1 MDPIALARL
10 QFALTASF
18 HFVFP
23 SITIGLGLIVAV
35 LEVARWRTGKDVWDR
50 AARFWTKL
58 FAMTFVVGVA
68 TGIVMEFQ
76 FGTNWSRY
84 SVFVG
89 DIFGSP
95 LAAEALLAFFLE
107 STFLGLLLFGR
118 DRISSG
124 LRATAAVLVAF
135 GATMSGF
142 WIIVANSWMQ
152 TPAGYEIQGDKAV
165 LTDFFA
171 ALFNPSV
178 LPRFTHTIFSSWAL
192 AGFIVMAVSAWYVR
206 KGRAGDVSRL
216 TLRIGLI
223 VAIVGTLAVLGTGD
237 TSSRQV
243 AETQPTKFAAM
254 QGLYSTTSAAPLV
267 IWSLPPTQDP
277 ANAIEG
283 PAIQITHLLSFLTF
297 GSFGAAIT
305 GLEAFPPAD
314 WPPVAAT
321 FLAYHNMVLLGTL
334 MALILLSGAYFWWRG
349 KLERSPRWL
358 QFTTWGFVLPFLA
371 IQLGWATAE
380 IGRQP
385 WIVYGLMRTS
395 DATSTV
401 VSAPD
406 IAFSILL
413 FTAIYILLAGLWLFL
428 MHREIVQGP
437 EEVPVP
443 EVEARPTLLE
453 APHPVEAH

>member
-1 MDPIALARL
+1 MDPITLARL

-18 HFVFP
+18 HFIFP
-23 SITIGLGLIVAV
+23 SITIGLGLIVAI
-35 LEVARWRTGKDVWDR
+35 LEIARWRTGKDVWDR
-50 AARFWTKL
+50 AARFWTKV
-58 FAMTFVVGVA
+58 FALTFVVGVA

-95 LAAEALLAFFLE
+95 LAAEAILAFFLE

-124 LRATAAVLVAF
+124 LRATAAVIVAF
-135 GATMSGF
+135 GAAMSGF

-165 LTDFFA
+165 LTDFVA

-206 KGRAGDVSRL
+206 RGRAGDVSRL
-216 TLRIGLI
+216 TLRVGLI

-254 QGLYSTTSAAPLV
+254 QGLYSTTSSAPLV
-267 IWSLPPTQDP
+267 IWSLPPAQDP

-283 PAIQITHLLSFLTF
+283 PAIQVTHLLSFLTF
-297 GSFGAAIT
+297 GSFQAPIM
-305 GLEAFPPAD
+305 GLDAFPPAD

-334 MALILLSGAYFWWRG
+334 MALILVSGAYFLWRG
-349 KLERSPRWL
+349 RLERSPRWL
-358 QFTTWGFVLPFLA
+358 QIATWAFVLPFLA

-413 FTAIYILLAGLWLFL
+413 FSAIYVLLAVLWLFL
-428 MHREIVQGP
+428 VWREVVRGP
-437 EEVPVP
+437 VEVPVTEGP
-443 EVEARPTLLE
+443 VRPTIIE
-453 APHPVEAH
+453 TPRPVEAH